1 MKLLM
6 GFIILLV
13 ALVTVTGCTQTASTT
28 TPATTATTVP
38 ATTDVTTSA
47 TAVPTTVATTVVPV
61 NTTATIVANVTAPA
75 ANTTTVPVTTAVPV
89 NVTATATPASMVTT
103 IVFTSNGFVP
113 QTDIVLPGTGV
124 SFVNK
129 DTVSHTV
136 IATGN
141 STGMFNSGALIPGG
155 AFPYTFSLNQIGTV
169 TYGLA
174 DNSSVT
180 GTIIVQ
186 SPSGSTTSVS

>member
-13 ALVTVTGCTQTASTT
+13 ALVMITGCTQPASTT
-28 TPATTATTVP
+28 TPVTTATTAP
-38 ATTDVTTSA
+38 VTTESTTVA
-47 TAVPTTVATTVVPV
+47 TSVPTTVATTVPV
-61 NTTATIVANVTAPA
+61 NTTATIIANVTAPA
-75 ANTTTVPVTTAVPV
+75 ANTTTVPVTTAAPV

-103 IVFTSNGFVP
+103 IVLTSTGFAP

-129 DTVSHTV
+129 DNVSHTV
-136 IATGN
+136 VATGN

-155 AFPYTFSLNQIGTV
+155 AFSYTFSLKQVGTV

-180 GTIIVQ
+180 GTIIVE

>member
-13 ALVTVTGCTQTASTT
+13 ALVMITGCTQPASTT
-28 TPATTATTVP
+28 TPATTATTAP
-38 ATTDVTTSA
+38 VTTESTTVA
-47 TAVPTTVATTVVPV
+47 TSVPTTVATTVPV
-61 NTTATIVANVTAPA
+61 NTTATIIANVTAPA
-75 ANTTTVPVTTAVPV
+75 ANTTTVTTAAPV

-103 IVFTSNGFVP
+103 IVLTSTGFAP
-113 QTDIVLPGTGV
+113 QADIVLPGTGV

-129 DTVSHTV
+129 DNVSHTV
-136 IATGN
+136 VATGN

-155 AFPYTFSLNQIGTV
+155 AFSYTFSLKQVGTV

-180 GTIIVQ
+180 GTIIVE